1 MNAWL
6 QHVKDYQKKHGC
18 SYKTAMQ
25 KAKATYNSTSTKK
38 TKKKKG
44 GARRIAPQLVTVAAE
59 PDKAFQPDDTSTG
72 IGSAAWKK
80 RKEKADADFFKDLES
95 KIMNK
100 EGAFGQDKYLKDY
113 NLADGEALPEE
124 SKKAKPKKPK
134 AKKSKATKPKKSQS
148 HKT

>member
-38 TKKKKG
+38 TKKKKKG
-44 GARRIAPQLVTVAAE
+44 GARKIAPQLVTVATE

-80 RKEKADADFFKDLES
+80 EKRKQTQTFS
-95 KIMNK
+95 K
-100 EGAFGQDKYLKDY
+100 
-113 NLADGEALPEE
+113 
-124 SKKAKPKKPK
+124 
-134 AKKSKATKPKKSQS
+134 T
-148 HKT
+148 